1 MGSKPEDLVHV
12 PQDLT
17 IISDTELETYGN
29 QALAEFD
36 RINALDEVTADTI
49 QYGVRLADGIDR
61 VRAEVAARNVRA
73 VKSAEANRVKLL
85 KDQANLHAR
94 VHGDGANV
102 GTGTGT
108 TTPSDGPQGPIDV
121 EAVAA
126 AATRG
131 ATAALVS
138 VLGDRVAGR
147 ALTQV
152 AERPSLTDVR
162 RFAPQGAEPPRAKL
176 AVTASVDIPGVAR
189 GEGVDS
195 LDRMVDIFQRKAK
208 SMPVTNGQPN
218 HQLVASIR
226 NEFEHTVDDRTSP
239 SAIEELFRQI
249 TSDDK
254 KDALVAAGG
263 WCAPSEIRY
272 DFFNIACEDGL
283 IDLPTFGVSRG
294 GIQFP
299 VSPSLADVFG
309 TAPNQAFGGFS
320 VTFSNQS
327 IPWLWTEADDIAAV
341 TGGDGVTPFKPCI
354 RVPCPTFSEERLE
367 CYGLCVTAGNL
378 TDDAYPEATRNFLRL
393 MMSAHAHAVNA
404 RLIALMAA
412 DSTASI
418 DTGSFAVSGQP
429 VYQQIY
435 GGLSL
440 AATDYRARYGMCM
453 DDVLEVVAPFWVRD
467 AIRADIAWR
476 SGVEPRQIPNSEI
489 NAHFASLNVRVQW
502 VNDWQVRGAGQFG
515 NATAMTAWPSSAI
528 FMIYAAGTFIK
539 GNGLQLDL
547 GVVRDST
554 LNETND
560 HTAAWSEECHLIARV
575 GHESRRYTINFC
587 VNGRTGAANGVGC
600 TNL

>member
-1 MGSKPEDLVHV
+1 MGDQPEGLVHV

-17 IISDTELETYGN
+17 LVSDAELETYGN
-29 QALAEFD
+29 SAVAEFD
-36 RINALDEVTADTI
+36 RINALEDVTADTV
-49 QYGVRLADGIDR
+49 QYGMRLADDIDR
-61 VRAEVAARNVRA
+61 VRAEVAARNARA
-73 VKSAEANRVKLL
+73 AQAAEANRAKLL
-85 KDQANLHAR
+85 KDQANLKSR
-94 VHGDGANV
+94 VHGSDGD
-102 GTGTGT
+102 GTGTAAPAT
-108 TTPSDGPQGPIDV
+108 ATAAPVDV
-121 EAVAA
+121 EAIAA
-126 AATRG
+126 AAAQG
-131 ATAALVS
+131 ATAALVN

-152 AERPSLTDVR
+152 TERATLADAR
-162 RFAPQGAEPPRAKL
+162 RFAPVGSEAPAPKL

-208 SMPVTNGQPN
+208 SMPVTNGN
-218 HQLVASIR
+218 ANKQLVASIR

-239 SAIEELFRQI
+239 GQMEELIRHL
-249 TSDDK
+249 TSDEK
-254 KDALVAAGG
+254 KESLVAAGG

-320 VTFSNQS
+320 VAFSGDS

-341 TGGDGVTPFKPCI
+341 TGSPTKPCI
-354 RVPCPTFSEERLE
+354 RVPCPDFDEERLE
-367 CYGLCVTAGNL
+367 CYGICLTAGNL

-393 MMSAHAHAVNA
+393 LMSAHAHAMNG
-404 RLIALMAA
+404 RLIALMVARSAA
-412 DSTASI
+412 AI
-418 DTGSFAVSGQP
+418 DTGSFAVTGQP
-429 VYQQIY
+429 VYQQVY

-440 AATDYRARYGMCM
+440 AATDYRARFGMCM

-467 AIRADIAWR
+467 VIRADLAWR
-476 SGVEPRQIPNSEI
+476 NGVEARQISTAEI
-489 NAHFASLNVRVQW
+489 NAHFAALNVRVQW
-502 VNDWQVRGAGQFG
+502 VNDWQVRGTGQFG
-515 NATAMTAWPSSAI
+515 NATEIDDWPTSAT
-528 FMIYAAGTFIK
+528 FMVYAAGTFVQ

-575 GHESRRYTINFC
+575 GHESRQYTINFC
-587 VNGRTGAANGVGC
+587 VNGRTGAADGTGC

>member
-17 IISDTELETYGN
+17 IVSDAELETYGN

-36 RINALDEVTADTI
+36 RINSLDEVTADTI
-49 QYGVRLADGIDR
+49 EYGVRLADGIDR

-94 VHGDGANV
+94 VHGDGD
-102 GTGTGT
+102 GTGTM
-108 TTPSDGPQGPIDV
+108 TPSDGQAAPVDV
-121 EAVAA
+121 EAIAA

-138 VLGDRVAGR
+138 VLGDRVASR

-152 AERPSLTDVR
+152 VDRPSLSDVR
-162 RFAPQGAEPPRAKL
+162 RFAPQGAEPPAPKL

-189 GEGVDS
+189 GEGVDNI
-195 LDRMVDIFQRKAK
+195 DRMVDIFTRKSK
-208 SMPVTNGQPN
+208 SMPITNDNPN
-218 HQLVASIR
+218 YQLVASIR

-239 SAIEELFRQI
+239 AAIEELFRQL
-249 TSDDK
+249 TTDDR

-272 DFFNIACEDGL
+272 DFFNIACEDGM

-309 TAPNQAFGGFS
+309 TEGTNQAFGGFS
-320 VTFSNQS
+320 TAFNNNTV
-327 IPWLWTEADDIAAV
+327 PWLWTEADDVAAV
-341 TGGDGVTPFKPCI
+341 TGSPTKPCI
-354 RVPCPTFSEERLE
+354 RVPCPTFDEERLE
-367 CYGLCVTAGNL
+367 CYGICVTAGNL

-393 MMSAHAHAVNA
+393 MMSAHAHAMNG
-404 RLIALMAA
+404 RTIALMVARSSAA
-412 DSTASI
+412 I
-418 DTGSFAVSGQP
+418 DTGSFAVTGQP
-429 VYQQIY
+429 VYQQVY

-440 AATDYRARYGMCM
+440 ATTDYRARYGMCV
-453 DDVLEVVAPFWVRD
+453 DDVLEVVAPFWVKD

-476 SGVEPRQIPNSEI
+476 TGVEARQVPDSEI
-489 NAHFASLNVRVQW
+489 NSHFAALNVRVQW

-515 NATAMTAWPSSAI
+515 NGTAMTAWPTAAT
-528 FMIYAAGTFIK
+528 FMVYAAGTFIR

-560 HTAAWSEECHLIARV
+560 HTAAWSEECQLIARV
-575 GHESRRYTINFC
+575 GHESRQYTINFC
-587 VNGRTGAANGVGC
+587 VNGRTGAANGTGC
-600 TNL
+600 SNL